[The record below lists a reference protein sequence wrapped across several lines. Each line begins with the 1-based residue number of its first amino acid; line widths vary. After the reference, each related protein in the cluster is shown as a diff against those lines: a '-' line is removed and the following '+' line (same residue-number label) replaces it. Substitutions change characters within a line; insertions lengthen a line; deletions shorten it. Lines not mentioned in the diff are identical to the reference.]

1 MLAAMHDGAVTYRLA
16 VCATRRAF
24 AARPSV
30 AVLAIEARRGALLL
44 SFSTEPPRET
54 CLLALVK

>member
-1 MLAAMHDGAVTYRLA
+1 MHDGAVTYRLA

-30 AVLAIEARRGALLL
+30 AVLAIVEVPRRAAAFIFNGATARD
-44 SFSTEPPRET
+44 
-54 CLLALVK
+54 LLACSS

>member
-1 MLAAMHDGAVTYRLA
+1 MHDGAVTYRLA

-30 AVLAIEARRGALLL
+30 AVLAIEAVRRRGAAA
-44 SFSTEPPRET
+44 FIFNGATARD
-54 CLLALVK
+54 LLACSS